1 MPYDPTT
8 ANCYPN
14 SAVLINKL
22 GIRDDR
28 TLMQAESYYSAM
40 RLMEL
45 ENGIKF
51 ENVDFDF
58 YLSIHKYLFQDIYDW
73 AGQIRTTNISKKW
86 TCFCPYEFI
95 RETGEA
101 IFHKLKHNNY
111 YKDVSERELPSCI
124 AELFDS
130 LNILHPFR
138 EGNGR
143 TEKAFISALLKN
155 IGYSIDFYNCDK
167 DYLTIATIFAA
178 QGVMD
183 RLVDFFA
190 ENIELIGKID
200 R

>member
-73 AGQIRTTNISKKW
+73 AGQIRTTNISKKG

-101 IFHKLKHNNY
+101 IFHKLKPNDS
-111 YKDVSERELPSCI
+111 YKDVSEQGSSQAVLLSFLI
-124 AELFDS
+124 VSIFFTLS
-130 LNILHPFR
+130 
-138 EGNGR
+138 
-143 TEKAFISALLKN
+143 EKAMEGLKKLLYPHYLKTLDIVLTFI
-155 IGYSIDFYNCDK
+155 
-167 DYLTIATIFAA
+167 IATRI
-178 QGVMD
+178 
-183 RLVDFFA
+183 
-190 ENIELIGKID
+190 I
-200 R
+200 

>member
-22 GIRDDR
+22 GLRDDR

-73 AGQIRTTNISKKW
+73 AGQIRTTNISKKG

-101 IFHKLKHNNY
+101 IF
-111 YKDVSERELPSCI
+111 I
-124 AELFDS
+124 S
-130 LNILHPFR
+130 LNIIIIIKMFQS
-138 EGNGR
+138 GSFQ
-143 TEKAFISALLKN
+143 AVLLSFL
-155 IGYSIDFYNCDK
+155 IVSIFFTLQRRQWK
-167 DYLTIATIFAA
+167 D
-178 QGVMD
+178 
-183 RLVDFFA
+183 
-190 ENIELIGKID
+190 
-200 R
+200 

>member
-73 AGQIRTTNISKKW
+73 AGQIRTTNISKKG

-143 TEKAFISALLKN
+143 TES
-155 IGYSIDFYNCDK
+155 FYIRI
-167 DYLTIATIFAA
+167 T
-178 QGVMD
+178 
-183 RLVDFFA
+183 
-190 ENIELIGKID
+190 
-200 R
+200 

>member
-73 AGQIRTTNISKKW
+73 AGQIRTTNISKRGLVSALMNLSVKQGKL
-86 TCFCPYEFI
+86 FFI
-95 RETGEA
+95 
-101 IFHKLKHNNY
+101 
-111 YKDVSERELPSCI
+111 
-124 AELFDS
+124 S
-130 LNILHPFR
+130 LNIIIIIKMFQSGSFQAVLLSFLIVSIFF
-138 EGNGR
+138 
-143 TEKAFISALLKN
+143 TLSEKAMEGLKKLLYPHYLKTLDIVLTFI
-155 IGYSIDFYNCDK
+155 
-167 DYLTIATIFAA
+167 IATRI
-178 QGVMD
+178 
-183 RLVDFFA
+183 
-190 ENIELIGKID
+190 I
-200 R
+200 

>member
-58 YLSIHKYLFQDIYDW
+58 CFRIYMIGQVRYVPQIFPKRGLVSALMNLSVKQGKLF
-73 AGQIRTTNISKKW
+73 
-86 TCFCPYEFI
+86 FI
-95 RETGEA
+95 
-101 IFHKLKHNNY
+101 
-111 YKDVSERELPSCI
+111 
-124 AELFDS
+124 S
-130 LNILHPFR
+130 LNIIIIIKMFQSGSFQAVLLSFLIVSIFF
-138 EGNGR
+138 
-143 TEKAFISALLKN
+143 TLSEKAMEGLKKLLYPHYLKTLDIVLTFI
-155 IGYSIDFYNCDK
+155 
-167 DYLTIATIFAA
+167 IATRI
-178 QGVMD
+178 
-183 RLVDFFA
+183 
-190 ENIELIGKID
+190 I
-200 R
+200 